1 MHVCTIREISD
12 VKDPMKV
19 CRKSCLLGK
28 GIKAIVRNVNCEACV
43 VAEHLMS
50 LQIDPFP
57 QPYIKSVA

>member
-28 GIKAIVRNVNCEACV
+28 GIKAIVRNVN
-43 VAEHLMS
+43 
-50 LQIDPFP
+50 
-57 QPYIKSVA
+57 